1 MQGKPVE
8 ETEEFFATGLEKY
21 LDAKSAVTMFEEE
34 VRRRVEKV
42 VTRRQPE
49 LAELFGKDWSLKD
62 YYDASNMPEY
72 MYLGQQVAFKGSG
85 VLYFSLEFGRDAKDG
100 SRLSPSVTFWRERV
114 TLVESL
120 WDSINAIRP
129 RPLNLEIRNN
139 RFWLTGGQPS
149 TDWDS
154 CEKEFDSLIS
164 DWIKLWGMH
173 CPCGLPKLP

>member
-1 MQGKPVE
+1 MQGKTVE
-8 ETEEFFATGLEKY
+8 QTEEFFATGLEKY

-34 VRRRVEKV
+34 VQRRVKKV

-49 LAELFGKDWSLKD
+49 LEELFGKDWSLKD
-62 YYDASNMPEY
+62 YYDASSVPES

-85 VLYFSLEFGRDAKDG
+85 VLYFSLDFCRDEKDG
-100 SRLSPSVTFWRERV
+100 SGLSSSVTFWRERV
-114 TLVESL
+114 TLFGSL

-129 RPLNLEIRNN
+129 RPPNLEIRNN
-139 RFWLTGGQPS
+139 RFWLTGSQPS

-154 CEKEFDSLIS
+154 CEKEFDSVIS
-164 DWIKLWGMH
+164 DWIKLWGTH